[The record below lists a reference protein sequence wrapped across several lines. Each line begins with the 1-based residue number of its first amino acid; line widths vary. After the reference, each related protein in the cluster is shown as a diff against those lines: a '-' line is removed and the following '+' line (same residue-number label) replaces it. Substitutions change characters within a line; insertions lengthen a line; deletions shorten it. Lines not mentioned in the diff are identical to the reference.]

1 MNLKIIQAPLT
12 FLKEYHK
19 VPILYSSDIIYP
31 EELFVGKAED
41 IELTEIKVE
50 PFIKDYDKFEL
61 PVNWTDKWNISNW
74 SILKAERDGKYIAG
88 AVIAYNTNGVNM
100 LEGRNDIAVLWDIR
114 VSPEHRG
121 EGIGEKLFKEAV
133 KFAEEKNCKF
143 LKIETQNINVNAC
156 KFYKKMGCYLGKYSI
171 HEYKDF
177 SDEIM
182 MLWYYQI
189 QIT

>member
-1 MNLKIIQAPLT
+1 MNLKIIQTPLS
-12 FLKEYHK
+12 FLKEYHE
-19 VPILYSSDIIYP
+19 VPILYSGNTIYP

-41 IELTEIKVE
+41 INLIEIPVP
-50 PFIKDYDKFEL
+50 PFTKDYDEHES
-61 PVNWTDKWNISNW
+61 PYKWSEKWDISNW
-74 SILKAERDGKYIAG
+74 CILKAEIDGKYIAG

-100 LEGRNDIAVLWDIR
+100 LEGRDDIAVLWDIR

-121 EGIGEKLFKEAV
+121 KKIGEKLFKEAV
-133 KFAEEKNCKF
+133 KFAEEKNCEF

-171 HEYKDF
+171 HEYKNF

-182 MLWYYQI
+182 MLWYYPI
-189 QIT
+189 KF